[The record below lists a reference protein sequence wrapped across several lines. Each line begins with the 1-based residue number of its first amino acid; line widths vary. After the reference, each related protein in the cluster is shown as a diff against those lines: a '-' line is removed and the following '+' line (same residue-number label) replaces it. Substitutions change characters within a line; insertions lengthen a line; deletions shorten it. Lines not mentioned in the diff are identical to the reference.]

1 MHAALTGLCTGLSL
15 IVAIGAQNAYVLR
28 LGLGGERVG
37 IAVSICA
44 VSDLL
49 LISVGIAGIG
59 RLVGVAPWL
68 LQVLRWGGVAYLVVF
83 ALSSL
88 RRALQPGSLAVATG
102 PRQTPR
108 AIATT
113 TLAMTLLN
121 PHVYLDTVVLLG
133 SIANQFGAARWW
145 FGLGA
150 ATASALWFVGLGF
163 GARLAAP
170 LVARPATWRV
180 VDVVVAITMVA
191 VAINVATTPL

>member
-37 IAVSICA
+37 IAVGICA
-44 VSDLL
+44 LGDLV

-59 RLVGVAPWL
+59 RLVGLAPWL
-68 LQVLRWGGVAYLVVF
+68 LEVLRWGGVAYLVLF
-83 ALSSL
+83 ALGSL
-88 RRALQPGSLAVATG
+88 RRALHPGALEVTSAPGQSARV
-102 PRQTPR
+102 
-108 AIATT
+108 IATT
-113 TLAMTLLN
+113 TVAMTVLN

-133 SIANQFGAARWW
+133 SIANQFGSQRWW

-150 ATASALWFVGLGF
+150 ATASVGWFVGLGF

-170 LVARPATWRV
+170 LVRRPSTWRV
-180 VDVVVAITMVA
+180 IDVVVGLTMVA
-191 VAINVATTPL
+191 VAVNVATSPL